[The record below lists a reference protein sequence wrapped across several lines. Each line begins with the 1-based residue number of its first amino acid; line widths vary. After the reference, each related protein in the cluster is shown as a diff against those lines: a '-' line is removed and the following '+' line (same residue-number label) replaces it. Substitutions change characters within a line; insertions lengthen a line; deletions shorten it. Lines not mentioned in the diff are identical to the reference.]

1 MRAWRTF
8 RWFFALAYFQNTAQT
23 VNLEHLNFQVITLG
37 RVQFLK
43 MLLAFGK
50 YLRNNN
56 VLSCNTD
63 GLYFGFEVLPPAET
77 FAMENAFFLDFCL
90 KPSLSLQ
97 EICDYLRAKIFYFIK
112 PGVCPEHVNVHAS
125 NLFEKD
131 VRKPPECCLNYESLG
146 NNDYKLKVEIFADF
160 GIVLGSNQSAFL
172 NSVTKKSVVKCSG
185 PMNPILE
192 NFCNLTEE
200 QLNDALHKCK

>member
-1 MRAWRTF
+1 M
-8 RWFFALAYFQNTAQT
+8 LAYFQNTAQT

-90 KPSLSLQ
+90 KPSLSMQ
-97 EICDYLRAKIFYFIK
+97 QICDYLRAKIFYFIK
-112 PGVCPEHVNVHAS
+112 PGVCPEHVNVYAP
-125 NLFEKD
+125 NLFGKD

-146 NNDYKLKVEIFADF
+146 NNDYKLKVEIFAD
-160 GIVLGSNQSAFL
+160 LELYLAL
-172 NSVTKKSVVKCSG
+172 TK
-185 PMNPILE
+185 
-192 NFCNLTEE
+192 
-200 QLNDALHKCK
+200 ALF